1 MSTWRSVLILFPLL
15 CAPACARTS
24 ATAAA
29 GGAPAGRTMSV
40 GAGITLPSGP
50 VLRALPPGQ
59 RYRFVPPDSIASGLA
74 ADDVASMDEP
84 TLVEWRDALARVLA
98 DGGWVASADSAAY
111 DVTIFSVSRLGMRR
125 ESRVRLTANVTS
137 CGDVPTTQLQ
147 LCTDDPLQT
156 TEEWSTSHATYH
168 VIRRRSD
175 GAVRVWV
182 HGGIAG
188 PGQRSRV
195 GEEVGAMLRAAQ
207 DHGAARPKS
216 NAPFT
221 ASVPDAPPA
230 TAASVAVKLP

>member
-1 MSTWRSVLILFPLL
+1 MTRTVFIRSLIPL
-15 CAPACARTS
+15 AS
-24 ATAAA
+24 AALAAA
-29 GGAPAGRTMSV
+29 SCAGASAAPGANGSPTGRVIAV
-40 GAGITLPSGP
+40 GDGITLPAGP
-50 VLRALPPGQ
+50 VLTALPPGQ
-59 RYRFVPPDSIASGLA
+59 RYRFVPPDSLASGLA

-84 TLVEWRDALARVLA
+84 TLVEWRTALARVLSN
-98 DGGWVASADSAAY
+98 GGWVASADSAAY

-125 ESRVRLTANVTS
+125 ASRVQLAANVTS

-175 GAVRVWV
+175 GAVRGWA

-195 GEEVGAMLRAAQ
+195 GEEVGAMLRA
-207 DHGAARPKS
+207 GAAGEM
-216 NAPFT
+216 
-221 ASVPDAPPA
+221 
-230 TAASVAVKLP
+230 